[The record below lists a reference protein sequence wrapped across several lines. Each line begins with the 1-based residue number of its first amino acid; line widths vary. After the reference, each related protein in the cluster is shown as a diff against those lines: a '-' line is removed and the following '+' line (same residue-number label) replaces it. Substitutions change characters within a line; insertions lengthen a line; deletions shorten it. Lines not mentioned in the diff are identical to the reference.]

1 MLTLDRTCV
10 EHWFP
15 WAAGVDVP
23 KIAPDDV
30 AHQVF
35 DAVEAGEI
43 RRVATERPRQRDR
56 RQDSRLSQVGPT
68 DRERRGPGS

>member
-43 RRVATERPRQRDR
+43 RLSCCFRG
-56 RQDSRLSQVGPT
+56 SRGLASAG
-68 DRERRGPGS
+68 